1 MLTRA
6 VGGALIAAGAF
17 LLTQPIGTGPVQW
30 LVIVVVVAGA
40 ALAVLPRMPLTV
52 AVAAVSAALAAGMTF
67 WIGANG
73 ARIGWFGDLTWHGPR
88 ARNQVA
94 LTFDD
99 GPGVASLAISDI
111 LDHYGVKGTFFTVG
125 KALDARPD
133 ISRALLADGHLL
145 GNHSY
150 VHDYLRWLDP
160 GYPELDRTQ
169 AAFMRNLGVCPTFFR
184 PPHGQHTP
192 LMARVVDR
200 HRMEMVTWDVSAG
213 DWATRDGGLVARR
226 VLAKVRPGSII
237 LLHDGLDG
245 RVTADQSVL
254 VTALPQILDG
264 LRARGLQ
271 PVRLDQLLQKPPYA
285 GRCPSV
291 APRGPGGSGDPAGP
305 GGGGAPATPS
315 AG

>member
-1 MLTRA
+1 
-6 VGGALIAAGAF
+6 VGGF

-30 LVIVVVVAGA
+30 LVVLVVAVG
-40 ALAVLPRMPLTV
+40 V
-52 AVAAVSAALAAGMTF
+52 ALAAAMTF

-73 ARIGWFGDLTWHGPR
+73 SRIGWFGALTAHGPR
-88 ARNQVA
+88 AGNEVA

-99 GPGVASLAISDI
+99 GPNAGATLAVSDV
-111 LDHYGVKGTFFTVG
+111 LDSYGVKGTFFTVG

-169 AAFMRNLGVCPTFFR
+169 RAFARDLGVCPTFFR

-192 LMARVVDR
+192 LMAWVVHR
-200 HRMEMVTWDVSAG
+200 HNMAMVTWDVSAG
-213 DWATRDGGLVARR
+213 DWATRDASLVARR

-245 RVTADQSVL
+245 KVGADRSVI
-254 VTALPQILDG
+254 VNALPQILDG
-264 LRARGLQ
+264 LRAKGLQ
-271 PVRLDQLLQKPPYA
+271 AVRLDQLLGKAPYA
-285 GRCPSV
+285 GRCPG
-291 APRGPGGSGDPAGP
+291 GPGGA
-305 GGGGAPATPS
+305 APATPS